1 MANEIRHVRVGGT
14 TYDIV
19 GRVEGVR
26 LSVSEGAS
34 ASGSAQ
40 VAPDGTLDLSLTLPG
55 AQGGTGG
62 SGAATKPL
70 AGMVVMF
77 AGDSRFLAITDSAS
91 MATRMHEYAGCD
103 VIDVVKNDCTTAVS
117 SHGSSVV
124 AQIEGY
130 AGAGA
135 PDAVVITGSI
145 NDAAYGVA
153 LGTHSDPG
161 SEHDTSTYIG
171 AVEHVIEYVAS
182 KWPACR
188 VLWVRD
194 NRIKL
199 PSSLGAAEASAAL
212 AKIRQYEATL
222 EAERADYGFE
232 WVDFQVPQL
241 NGTIPAVRE
250 RYFTNADNPRRPGYS
265 GDGIHPNRDG
275 HLVMARIIAAVLAP
289 GR

>member
-26 LSVSEGAS
+26 LSVAEGDGATGTAAVAS
-34 ASGSAQ
+34 
-40 VAPDGTLDLSLTLPG
+40 DGTLDLSLTLPR

-77 AGDSRFLAITDSAS
+77 AGDSRFFAITDSAS

-135 PDAVVITGSI
+135 PATASTQTGT
-145 NDAAYGVA
+145 A
-153 LGTHSDPG
+153 
-161 SEHDTSTYIG
+161 TS
-171 AVEHVIEYVAS
+171 
-182 KWPACR
+182 
-188 VLWVRD
+188 
-194 NRIKL
+194 
-199 PSSLGAAEASAAL
+199 
-212 AKIRQYEATL
+212 
-222 EAERADYGFE
+222 
-232 WVDFQVPQL
+232 
-241 NGTIPAVRE
+241 
-250 RYFTNADNPRRPGYS
+250 
-265 GDGIHPNRDG
+265 
-275 HLVMARIIAAVLAP
+275 
-289 GR
+289 